1 MQASERINRRG
12 FLKMGM
18 LAPAVLGAA
27 SLSRYVHG
35 EDAKDPFRGLKMG
48 VASYSL
54 RKFSLDDAIAMTRE
68 LGLKYICLKD
78 VHLPLK
84 STKAQRQEARRK
96 IDAAG
101 LVLLGG
107 GVIYMRNQE
116 EEIRNVFEYAKDA
129 GMPTIVCS
137 PHPDALDKIE
147 QQVKQHDIRIAIHN
161 HGPTDKV
168 YPSPLDALKLV
179 KDRDVRLG
187 ICIDVG
193 HTVRI
198 GADAVAAIKE
208 CGSRLYDFHMK
219 DVSAA
224 KPEGK
229 EVTIGKGVIDI
240 PAVLK
245 ALLDVKFSG
254 HLALEYEPSPDNPLP
269 GMKESLAY
277 LVKALA
283 AMK

>member
-1 MQASERINRRG
+1 MQPMNRRR
-12 FLKMGM
+12 FLQTGA
-18 LAPAVLGAA
+18 LAAAGLAANKDAVTVAA
-27 SLSRYVHG
+27 
-35 EDAKDPFRGLKMG
+35 DADPYRNLKMG

-54 RKFSLDDAIAMTRE
+54 RKFTLDEAIGMTRE

-84 STKAQRQEARRK
+84 TTREQRQEANRK
-96 IDAAG
+96 ISAAG

-107 GVIYMRNQE
+107 GVIYMKNQE
-116 EEIRNVFEYAKDA
+116 EDIRNVFQYAKDA

-137 PHPDALDKIE
+137 PHPDALDTVEKMTKE
-147 QQVKQHDIRIAIHN
+147 FDIRIAIHN
-161 HGPTDKV
+161 HGPTDKT
-168 YPSPLDALKLV
+168 YPAPQDALKLIR
-179 KDRDVRLG
+179 DRDARMG
-187 ICIDVG
+187 ICIDLG

-224 KPEGK
+224 TPKGT

-245 ALLDVKFSG
+245 ALLEVKFAG
-254 HLALEYEPSPDNPLP
+254 HLALEYEPSPENPLP

-277 LVKALA
+277 LRKSFAALQ
-283 AMK
+283 

>member
-1 MQASERINRRG
+1 MLNRRQ
-12 FLKMGM
+12 FLQSS
-18 LAPAVLGAA
+18 VLGSVALA
-27 SLSRYVHG
+27 GLDVPSLFG
-35 EDAKDPFRGLKMG
+35 QGANDPYRGLKMG

-54 RKFSLDDAIAMTRE
+54 RKFTLDEAIGMTRE

-84 STKAQRQEARRK
+84 TTTAQRQEARKK

-107 GVIYMRNQE
+107 GVIYMKNQE
-116 EEIRNVFEYAKDA
+116 DDIRNVFNYAKDA

-137 PHPDALDKIE
+137 PHPDALDTVEKM
-147 QQVKQHDIRIAIHN
+147 VKEFNIRIAIHN
-161 HGPTDKV
+161 HGPGDKT

-179 KDRDVRLG
+179 KDRDNRMG

-198 GADAVAAIKE
+198 GADAVACIKE
-208 CGSRLYDFHMK
+208 CGPRLYDFHMK

-224 KPEGK
+224 TPKGT

-245 ALLDVKFSG
+245 ALLEVKFAG
-254 HLALEYEPSPDNPLP
+254 HLALEYEPSADAPMP

-277 LVKALA
+277 LRKSLA
-283 AMK
+283 TMG

>member
-1 MQASERINRRG
+1 MNRRR
-12 FLKMGM
+12 FLQTGA
-18 LAPAVLGAA
+18 LAAAGLAANKDAVTVAA
-27 SLSRYVHG
+27 
-35 EDAKDPFRGLKMG
+35 DADPYRNLKMG

-54 RKFSLDDAIAMTRE
+54 RKFTLDEAIGMTRE

-84 STKAQRQEARRK
+84 TTREQRQEANRK
-96 IDAAG
+96 ISAAG

-107 GVIYMRNQE
+107 GVIYMKNQE
-116 EEIRNVFEYAKDA
+116 EDIRNVFQYAKDA

-137 PHPDALDKIE
+137 PHPDALDTVEKMTKE
-147 QQVKQHDIRIAIHN
+147 FDIRIAIHN
-161 HGPTDKV
+161 HGPTDKT
-168 YPSPLDALKLV
+168 YPAPQDALKLIR
-179 KDRDVRLG
+179 DRDARMG
-187 ICIDVG
+187 ICIDLG

-198 GADAVAAIKE
+198 GADAVTAIKE

-224 KPEGK
+224 TPKGT

-245 ALLDVKFSG
+245 TLLEVQFAG
-254 HLALEYEPSPDNPLP
+254 HLALEYEPSPENPLP

-277 LVKALA
+277 LRKSFAALQ
-283 AMK
+283 

>member
-1 MQASERINRRG
+1 MMNRRR
-12 FLKMGM
+12 FLQT
-18 LAPAVLGAA
+18 GALA
-27 SLSRYVHG
+27 SLACAGPHASPSFG
-35 EDAKDPFRGLKMG
+35 QAEKDPYRGLKMG

-54 RKFSLDDAIAMTRE
+54 RKFTLDDAIGMTRE

-84 STKAQRQEARRK
+84 TTLAQRQEARKK

-107 GVIYMRNQE
+107 GVIYMKNQE
-116 EEIRNVFEYAKDA
+116 EDIRNVFTYAKDA

-137 PHPDALDKIE
+137 PHPDALDTIE
-147 QQVKQHDIRIAIHN
+147 KMTKEFNIRIAIHN
-161 HGPTDKV
+161 HGPGDKT

-179 KDRDVRLG
+179 KDRDMRLG
-187 ICIDVG
+187 ICIDLG
-193 HTVRI
+193 HTVRV
-198 GADAVAAIKE
+198 GADAVACIKE

-224 KPEGK
+224 TPKGT

-245 ALLDVKFSG
+245 ALLEVKFSG

-269 GMKESLAY
+269 GMKDSLAY
-277 LVKALA
+277 LRKSLA
-283 AMK
+283 AIG

>member
-1 MQASERINRRG
+1 MQGHEMNRRR
-12 FLKMGM
+12 FLLTGV
-18 LAPAVLGAA
+18 LSSAVLAAAEGAA
-27 SLSRYVHG
+27 PLFG
-35 EDAKDPFRGLKMG
+35 QEAKDPYRGLKMG

-54 RKFSLDDAIAMTRE
+54 RKFTLDEAIGMTRE

-78 VHLPLK
+78 VHLPIK
-84 STKAQRQEARRK
+84 STKEQRQEARRK
-96 IDAAG
+96 ISAAG

-107 GVIYMRNQE
+107 GVIYMKNQE
-116 EEIRNVFEYAKDA
+116 EDLRTVFQYAKDA

-137 PHPDALDKIE
+137 PHPDALDTVEKLTKE
-147 QQVKQHDIRIAIHN
+147 FDIRIAIHN
-161 HGPTDKV
+161 HGPTDKT
-168 YPSPLDALKLV
+168 YPSPLDALKLI
-179 KDRDVRLG
+179 KDRDARLG
-187 ICIDVG
+187 ICIDLG

-198 GADAVAAIKE
+198 GADAVDAIKQ

-224 KPEGK
+224 TAKGT

-245 ALLDVKFSG
+245 ALLQVKFSG

-277 LVKALA
+277 LRKALA
-283 AMK
+283 ALE

>member
-1 MQASERINRRG
+1 MNRRR
-12 FLKMGM
+12 FLETALVG
-18 LAPAVLGAA
+18 PAVLAAMNRSTNVFGQGA
-27 SLSRYVHG
+27 V
-35 EDAKDPFRGLKMG
+35 DPYRGLKMG

-54 RKFSLDDAIAMTRE
+54 RKFPLDEAIGMTRE

-78 VHLPLK
+78 VHLSLK
-84 STKAQRQEARRK
+84 STTAQRQEARKK

-107 GVIYMRNQE
+107 GVIYMKNQE
-116 EEIRNVFEYAKDA
+116 EDIRNAFTYAKEA

-137 PHPDALDKIE
+137 PHPDALDTVEKM
-147 QQVKQHDIRIAIHN
+147 VKEFNIRIAIHN
-161 HGPTDKV
+161 HGPGDKT
-168 YPSPLDALKLV
+168 YPSPLDALKLI
-179 KDRDVRLG
+179 KDRDARMG

-198 GADAVAAIKE
+198 GADAVGCIKE
-208 CGSRLYDFHMK
+208 CSNRLYDFHMK

-224 KPEGK
+224 TPQGK

-245 ALLDVKFSG
+245 ALLEVKFAG

-277 LVKALA
+277 LRKVLTARA
-283 AMK
+283 RPRR

>member
-1 MQASERINRRG
+1 MQGQQGINRRH
-12 FLKMGM
+12 FLQTGVG
-18 LAPAVLGAA
+18 AAVLAA
-27 SLSRYVHG
+27 AGSAAATFAQ
-35 EDAKDPFRGLKMG
+35 EAPDPYRKLKMG

-54 RKFSLDDAIAMTRE
+54 RKFTLDEAIGMTRE

-78 VHLPLK
+78 VHLPIK
-84 STKAQRQEARRK
+84 STKEQRQEAHRK
-96 IDAAG
+96 IGAAG

-107 GVIYMRNQE
+107 GVIYMKNQE
-116 EEIRNVFEYAKDA
+116 EDIRNVFQYAKDA

-137 PHPDALDKIE
+137 PHPDALDTVEKMTKE
-147 QQVKQHDIRIAIHN
+147 FDIRIAIHN
-161 HGPTDKV
+161 HGPTDKT

-179 KDRDVRLG
+179 KDRDARLG
-187 ICIDVG
+187 ICIDLG

-224 KPEGK
+224 TPKGT

-245 ALLDVKFSG
+245 ALLDVKFAG
-254 HLALEYEPSPDNPLP
+254 HLALEYEPSPENPLP

-277 LVKALA
+277 LRKSFAAL
-283 AMK
+283 